1 MESVNDAPIKTA
13 PVSDRLDQG
22 QSGPVLSA
30 AQKSKRNQIL
40 ILVMLSVGLTYL
52 ARVNLS
58 VAGHAVQQDMHFST
72 VTMGWVFSAFL
83 LGYALLQVPSGW
95 AADRFGPRRVVTVAV
110 LVWAVFTALTGLA
123 PALPLSRWMGLAAV
137 FMAIRF
143 MVGVGEAACFPAG
156 NKLVANWMGSE
167 ARGWGASFNV
177 IGVGLGGAVTPPL
190 ITWVL
195 LRWGWR
201 WSFYVCAEIGVIFA
215 LVWYLSVRNQPEEG
229 LIPTG
234 KDANQPGSDV
244 PSQNRPIRQ
253 GAPWARLL
261 KSPSVWGLIL
271 GYFCQGYPIYFYYT
285 WIFIYLTRVRGL
297 TLQQGGAWGML
308 PYLSIAILAPLGG
321 LFSDF
326 LSRRLGK
333 RRGRQFAV
341 WTGMFASALLLWLGS
356 RAPDSITAVVLLAG
370 ASGSNM
376 FAAPTFW
383 ATSIDLTPQ
392 FAGSLSGLM
401 NMFGNL
407 GGWLSPIVTAYLAT
421 RLGWPQALLVA
432 ALVTIASGLCFI
444 FVDAGKCLD
453 AAPSAGDFGN
463 QVLRKTE
470 RIR

>member
-1 MESVNDAPIKTA
+1 MASANDTQTKALGG
-13 PVSDRLDQG
+13 REG
-22 QSGPVLSA
+22 GEEPVLILSA
-30 AQKSKRNQIL
+30 QQRRKRTQIL
-40 ILVMLSVGLTYL
+40 FLVMLSVALTYL

-58 VAGHAVQQDMHFST
+58 VAGHAVQLDLHFNT

-83 LGYALLQVPSGW
+83 LGYALMQVPSGW

-110 LVWAVFTALTGLA
+110 LVWAVFTALTGLVTL
-123 PALPLSRWMGLAAV
+123 LPLARWMGVAAA
-137 FMAIRF
+137 FMLVRF

-201 WSFYVCAEIGVIFA
+201 WSFYVCAGIGVIFA
-215 LVWYLSVRNQPEEG
+215 LVWYLVVRNRPEPSPDTVPEENAKQ
-229 LIPTG
+229 LAPNVSSRN
-234 KDANQPGSDV
+234 A
-244 PSQNRPIRQ
+244 PIRQ
-253 GAPWARLL
+253 PVPWARLL
-261 KSPSVWGLIL
+261 RSSSVWGLIF

-285 WIFIYLTRVRGL
+285 WIFIYLTRARGL
-297 TLQQGGAWGML
+297 TVQQGGIWGTL
-308 PYLSIAILAPLGG
+308 PYLSIAVLAPFGG
-321 LFSDF
+321 LFSDSV
-326 LSRRLGK
+326 SRRFGK
-333 RRGRQFAV
+333 KRGRQIAV

-356 RAPDSITAVVLLAG
+356 RASNNITAIVLLAG

-383 ATSIDLTPQ
+383 ATSIDLTPR

-407 GGWLSPIVTAYLAT
+407 GGWLSPIVTAYIAI
-421 RLGWPQALLVA
+421 RLGWSQALLVA
-432 ALVTIASGLCFI
+432 AFVTIGSGMCFI
-444 FVDAGKCLD
+444 FVDAGHCLD
-453 AAPSAGDFGN
+453 KVGQYENP
-463 QVLRKTE
+463 
-470 RIR
+470 RIKETN